1 MKCPFCAFDES
12 KVIDSRPADDGNRIR
27 RRRECI
33 KCGKR
38 FTTFEAIETIPL
50 VVIKKDNT
58 RESFS
63 REKIQRGLMKAC
75 EKRPVSM
82 DMIEGIVTEIENLL
96 CNSLEKEITTTYIG
110 DLVME
115 RLKKADDVAYVR
127 YASVHRQFKDINSL
141 FEEVSKLL
149 KEGNN

>member
-12 KVIDSRPADDGNRIR
+12 RVIDSRPADDGNRIR

-33 KCGKR
+33 QCGKR

-58 RESFS
+58 REPFS
-63 REKIQRGLMKAC
+63 RDKILRGLMKAC
-75 EKRPVSM
+75 EKRPVSV
-82 DMIEGIVTEIENLL
+82 DMIEGIVTDIENTL